1 MLNAIDANLFRARL
15 LCGDVFLLHAGL
27 PIIMV
32 GIPCAECT
40 PACVVI
46 PQLGSEA
53 RVYSL

>member
-40 PACVVI
+40 PVCASSL
-46 PQLGSEA
+46 QFASEA
-53 RVYSL
+53 LVYSL